1 MSRRKMSKVSLED
14 LIVLVK
20 RTAEEIDEGIA
31 LVLQENEV
39 ESKKVAIDL
48 LLFNNATEEIY
59 MRLIQMDGKNRPSVY
74 QYLES
79 LQATNFITDDVYQ
92 AIVKI
97 RVLRNRIAHSFDIL
111 DSVFYVFSKN
121 LHGLRKMIQL
131 RERLKLIVSDIEEN
145 HCYLVAA

>member
-1 MSRRKMSKVSLED
+1 MSRRKMSKISLEE
-14 LIVLVK
+14 LIVLVR

-31 LVLQENEV
+31 MVLQKNEV

-48 LLFNNATEEIY
+48 LLFNNVAEEIY
-59 MRLIQMDGKNRPSVY
+59 MRLMQMNGKDRPSIY
-74 QYLES
+74 EYLES

-97 RVLRNRIAHSFDIL
+97 RILRNRIAHSFDIL
-111 DSVFYVFSKN
+111 DSVFYVFSRN

-145 HCYLVAA
+145 HCYLSVA